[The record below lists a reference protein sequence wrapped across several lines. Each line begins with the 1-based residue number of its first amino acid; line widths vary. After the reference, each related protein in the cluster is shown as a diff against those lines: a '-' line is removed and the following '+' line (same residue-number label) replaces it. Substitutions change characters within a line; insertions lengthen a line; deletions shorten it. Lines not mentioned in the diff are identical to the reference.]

1 MGDSM
6 KSDGEFLGN
15 QPDTSQKERIR
26 RMAQEENK
34 SGYFKGLSRQDY
46 IKKTHEI
53 MKKEGI
59 EAVSI
64 RRIAA
69 ELGCSSASLY
79 RHFKNRE
86 ELLYYAELRTL
97 KSYIDS
103 LNRAERTWSN
113 MWDIYVGIWDC
124 YAREAFTYPEA
135 YNLLFFIYSNKK
147 LNKAIREYYE
157 IFPEDLKHT
166 NRFFQEM
173 LKTPDFMSRDFE
185 MCKKCINDGAVT
197 YENAIRLN
205 RMVCMLFAGYFK
217 KVLDEGIEEYQIGER
232 VDQFIKDLDTIVKA
246 LAKDLKGYTGYKNRI
261 H

>member
-1 MGDSM
+1 
-6 KSDGEFLGN
+6 
-15 QPDTSQKERIR
+15 
-26 RMAQEENK
+26 MAQEENK

-53 MKKEGI
+53 MKKEGV

-79 RHFKNRE
+79 RHFENRE

-124 YAREAFTYPEA
+124 YAREAFAHPEA
-135 YNLLFFIYSNKK
+135 YSI
-147 LNKAIREYYE
+147 IREYPNLSQD
-157 IFPEDLKHT
+157 IKIDGRK
-166 NRFFQEM
+166 
-173 LKTPDFMSRDFE
+173 FE
-185 MCKKCINDGAVT
+185 
-197 YENAIRLN
+197 
-205 RMVCMLFAGYFK
+205 F
-217 KVLDEGIEEYQIGER
+217 
-232 VDQFIKDLDTIVKA
+232 KA
-246 LAKDLKGYTGYKNRI
+246 LEKFMPKV
-261 H
+261 

>member
-1 MGDSM
+1 MG
-6 KSDGEFLGN
+6 
-15 QPDTSQKERIR
+15 
-26 RMAQEENK
+26 QEENK
-34 SGYFKGLSRQDY
+34 SGYFKVLSRQDY
-46 IKKTHEI
+46 IKKAHEI
-53 MKKEGI
+53 IKKEGS

-64 RRIAA
+64 RRIAT

-79 RHFKNRE
+79 RHFQNRE
-86 ELLYYAELRTL
+86 ELIYYAELRTL

-124 YAREAFTYPEA
+124 YAREAFMHPEA
-135 YNLLFFIYSNKK
+135 YNLLFFVYSNRK
-147 LNKAIREYYE
+147 LNKAVKEYYE
-157 IFPEDLKHT
+157 IFPEDLKRT

-197 YENAIRLN
+197 YDNAVQLN

-217 KVLDEGIEEYQIGER
+217 KVLDEGIEEYQIAER
-232 VDQFIKDLDTIVKA
+232 VDQFIRDLDTIVRA
-246 LAKDLKGYTGYKNRI
+246 LAKDLKDYRGYKNRMR
-261 H
+261 